1 MSFAYSPQLFAIHWV
16 DLSLEV
22 RVHVVPVHWA
32 GAFDPEPGVYAGDVE
47 DVAALRE
54 HSELISYFEL
64 VHADAA
70 LRELLQLLADLLVW
84 RLEDVI
90 DEIEQAA
97 FLVKFFLLVL
107 IFVLI

>member
-1 MSFAYSPQLFAIHWV
+1 MSCAHSSLIAIHRV
-16 DLSLEV
+16 ELSLEV
-22 RVHVVPVHWA
+22 CGHVLPIHRA
-32 GAFDPEPGVYAGDVE
+32 GALDPEPRVYAGDVE
-47 DVAALRE
+47 DVAALRQ

-84 RLEDVI
+84 RLEYVI
-90 DEIEQAA
+90 DEVEQAA
-97 FLVKFFLLVL
+97 FLVKFLLLVL